1 MCSFRSARSRWL
13 QGDGRRR
20 PTWQGC
26 AVVALSILALAPS
39 LRPCVV
45 PSASAGSVT
54 PKADLLI
61 FGAGYLG
68 QRVAKRWLAKYP
80 GARVVGATLTDA
92 SHDDLRS
99 MGVEPAIA
107 PDLDYDEDT
116 APYVVFCAPPRTR
129 SNPDGSFYVQAVS
142 DALQFWSGSED
153 SRGAFV
159 FTSSGGVLT
168 EDSGGV
174 VDERSPVSDLP
185 GALPL
190 VSSEELVRN
199 KGGTVLRLAGLYDTR
214 RGGHA
219 YWMNAGV
226 VRGNEAGLINLVHY
240 DDAAAAVISAL
251 ECGPAGRSEL
261 ALVSDGTPMTR
272 RAIVEAAH
280 KSAAYAG
287 TSMPTFESGKE
298 LAQAGGAAGAARGGL
313 GKIYSINHAKRL
325 LSWQPNWPSFGAFMA
340 SLH

>member
-1 MCSFRSARSRWL
+1 
-13 QGDGRRR
+13 
-20 PTWQGC
+20 
-26 AVVALSILALAPS
+26 
-39 LRPCVV
+39 VV
-45 PSASAGSVT
+45 PNASAASPA
-54 PKADLLI
+54 PKIDLLI

-68 QRVAKRWLAKYP
+68 QRVAKRWLAKNP

-92 SHDDLRS
+92 SHDNLRS
-99 MGVEPAIA
+99 MGIEPAIA
-107 PDLDYDEDT
+107 SDLDYDKDK

-142 DALQFWSGSED
+142 DALLFWSGNDD
-153 SRGAFV
+153 SKGTFV

-174 VDERSPVSDLP
+174 VDESSPVSDLP

-219 YWMNAGV
+219 YFMNAGV

-251 ECGPAGRSEL
+251 DCGSSARSEL
-261 ALVSDGTPMTR
+261 VLISDGTPMTR

-280 KSAAYAG
+280 KSTAYAG
-287 TSMPTFESGKE
+287 TAMPTFES
-298 LAQAGGAAGAARGGL
+298 QASGAASTGRSGL
-313 GKIYSINHAKRL
+313 GKVYNINHAKQL
-325 LSWQPNWPSFGAFMA
+325 LKWQPKWLSFGAFMA